1 MGTGSDTSLAIGQ
14 HSLAFVWR
22 TVRQPPRGRTWRIHG
37 IARRY
42 RERRRLF
49 RAKNRD
55 RVPSGNEQ
63 YRSCGGEVG
72 AGFLLTAIAPTE
84 CAEGWVTYETMVD
97 MYLTYSFTPSHRGS
111 LLRKLTLLRGRLEES
126 DGLVYRRESQ
136 TTVSFW

>member
-22 TVRQPPRGRTWRIHG
+22 TVRQ
-37 IARRY
+37 
-42 RERRRLF
+42 
-49 RAKNRD
+49 
-55 RVPSGNEQ
+55 SGNEQ

-136 TTVSFW
+136 TTVSF